1 MSNATPVHEGPRR
14 LAPFVLLEAA
24 SMVSFM
30 GGSMVFLL
38 LPWLAVAL
46 TGSATSA
53 GLVVSIASVPGLLL
67 SPLMGS
73 FIDRFGRRRS
83 AILMELLPAIVNLS
97 IPLLALVMPVTV
109 PILLTIAIVRSVVGG
124 SAPSAR
130 KSLIPDVAGPAKIT
144 LEKANSIHESIAAA
158 GFAIGPFLGSLFIG
172 WIGAVN
178 TFYVVSGAGFVG
190 ALVVSFI
197 RVHEHKEEHADDEG
211 RNWFVYAVQGFKIMF
226 QTPAVAVLM
235 TSFAVL
241 STIYLPTEVVLLPKY
256 YNSIHFAAGYG
267 QVIGIMAAFVTIGS
281 LGFERLSK
289 RFSFASLLRFAII
302 GVPLTMIPMAFL
314 PPQWA
319 MLLCGA
325 LLGVAWGPLPAL
337 VNTVILRKVA
347 PSKRGRVF
355 ALEMTIWTGGPMLSM
370 TVAGIAVDAFGVKPV
385 YMFIALT
392 VLAAGILIST
402 RKAVRELDVA
412 EFQD

>member
-1 MSNATPVHEGPRR
+1 MSNATPAHVGPRR
-14 LAPFVLLEAA
+14 LAPFVLLEV
-24 SMVSFM
+24 SSLISFM

-38 LPWLAVAL
+38 LPWLAVDL

-53 GLVVSIASVPGLLL
+53 GLVVAIANIPGLLL

-83 AILMELLPAIVNLS
+83 AVIMELMPALVNLS
-97 IPLLALVMPVTV
+97 IPLLALIMPITV
-109 PILLTIAIVRSVVGG
+109 PVLLTIAIVRAVVGG

-130 KSLIPDVAGPAKIT
+130 KSLIPDVAGPAGIT

-172 WIGAVN
+172 WIGAIN
-178 TFYVVSGAGFVG
+178 TFYVVSAAGLLG
-190 ALVVSFI
+190 ALIVWFI

-211 RNWFVYAVQGFKIMF
+211 RNWLVYAVQGFKIMF

-235 TSFAVL
+235 ISFTVL

-256 YNSIHFAAGYG
+256 YNSIHYAAGYG

-281 LGFERLSK
+281 LGFERLAK
-289 RFSFASLLRFAII
+289 RFKLASLLRFAII
-302 GVPLTMIPMAFL
+302 GVPLTMIPMAML

-319 MLLCGA
+319 MLVCGA

-355 ALEMTIWTGGPMLSM
+355 SLEMTIWTGGPMLSM
-370 TVAGIAVDAFGVKPV
+370 TLAGMAVDAFGVKPV
-385 YMFIALT
+385 YLFIALS
-392 VLAAGILIST
+392 VLAAGIIIST
-402 RKAVRELDVA
+402 RKAVNDLDVA
-412 EFQD
+412 EFED

>member
-1 MSNATPVHEGPRR
+1 
-14 LAPFVLLEAA
+14 
-24 SMVSFM
+24 
-30 GGSMVFLL
+30 
-38 LPWLAVAL
+38 
-46 TGSATSA
+46 
-53 GLVVSIASVPGLLL
+53 
-67 SPLMGS
+67 
-73 FIDRFGRRRS
+73 
-83 AILMELLPAIVNLS
+83 
-97 IPLLALVMPVTV
+97 
-109 PILLTIAIVRSVVGG
+109 
-124 SAPSAR
+124 
-130 KSLIPDVAGPAKIT
+130 
-144 LEKANSIHESIAAA
+144 
-158 GFAIGPFLGSLFIG
+158 
-172 WIGAVN
+172 
-178 TFYVVSGAGFVG
+178 
-190 ALVVSFI
+190 
-197 RVHEHKEEHADDEG
+197 
-211 RNWFVYAVQGFKIMF
+211 
-226 QTPAVAVLM
+226 
-235 TSFAVL
+235 VL